1 MPCGEIT
8 KKGRAILDHAALSL
22 AFGPVDLRPVAKWTR
37 GLWPCRPA
45 PASWRVKQKKNLHQS
60 CDKDEDGDEDGDGVG
75 DDEDGDDDDDDD
87 GDDDDADD
95 DDDDADGDGW

>member
-45 PASWRVKQKKNLHQS
+45 PASWRVTQKNRTS
-60 CDKDEDGDEDGDGVG
+60 SIIIIINIIITIIIIIIIIMIIIS
-75 DDEDGDDDDDDD
+75 
-87 GDDDDADD
+87 
-95 DDDDADGDGW
+95 